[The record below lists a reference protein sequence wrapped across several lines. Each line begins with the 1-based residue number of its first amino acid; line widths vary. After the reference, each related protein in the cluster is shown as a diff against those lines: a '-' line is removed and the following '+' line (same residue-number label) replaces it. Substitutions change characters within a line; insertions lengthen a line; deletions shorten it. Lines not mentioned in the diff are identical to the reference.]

1 MKCSFIIQ
9 VHIYLI
15 CQLRQL
21 SELRRTKFLV
31 LNKFSYKFSSK
42 IYFVFFSWFVK
53 HLQMI
58 RKLINKAVFLMV
70 QGFKK
75 RKGSFNKVD

>member
-42 IYFVFFSWFVK
+42 IYFVFFFLV
-53 HLQMI
+53 
-58 RKLINKAVFLMV
+58 RKTSTNDSKAY
-70 QGFKK
+70 
-75 RKGSFNKVD
+75 